1 MSARRQTHETSPR
14 QDASQEALASATSP
28 AVAGAVPPCPVVPR
42 CAILWSAASIGI
54 CSAGL
59 WVAAGPG
66 QRASFR
72 AQEEARSRGTSQA
85 AKRGSSTSSRT
96 GLSSSCP
103 PSASSPAW
111 RSPCRVSKKPDARA
125 NSTRERVPQSKK
137 NASFTSNLGRT
148 FFESQYNIFT
158 SKDLDGSRIVITCD
172 AYDSGCLYACKCMQ
186 FAMMSC
192 ARNFVRVFP
201 GTQLTGFVHVMYL
214 AVSGYTSTCSG
225 AMRAKVKQSMAPSV
239 RLYRHDCNS
248 C

>member
-1 MSARRQTHETSPR
+1 MPSSGRLLPLEFARLDFGWLLNRGNGQVFGRRRRRVPGGRRRQRNGVHPR
-14 QDASQEALASATSP
+14 HRELVFLLLAPLLLLLRHGGRHAACQRSQTL
-28 AVAGAVPPCPVVPR
+28 
-42 CAILWSAASIGI
+42 
-54 CSAGL
+54 
-59 WVAAGPG
+59 G
-66 QRASFR
+66 QTTRV
-72 AQEEARSRGTSQA
+72 
-85 AKRGSSTSSRT
+85 
-96 GLSSSCP
+96 
-103 PSASSPAW
+103 SASPS
-111 RSPCRVSKKPDARA
+111 
-125 NSTRERVPQSKK
+125 QQKK

-158 SKDLDGSRIVITCD
+158 SKDLDGSRIVVITCD